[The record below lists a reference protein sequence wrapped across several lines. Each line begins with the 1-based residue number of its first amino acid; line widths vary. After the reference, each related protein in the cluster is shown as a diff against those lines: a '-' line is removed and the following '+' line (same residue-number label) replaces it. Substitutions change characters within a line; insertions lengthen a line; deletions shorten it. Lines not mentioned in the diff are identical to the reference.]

1 VTKISTE
8 FEHLFM
14 ELKGIIYQEGQCANN
29 EGKWVR
35 ENGAE
40 RKHSSGIVFF
50 LMRLFVYDVVSG
62 NAACPMPLSIVERES
77 DDLYLPHIP

>member
-1 VTKISTE
+1 
-8 FEHLFM
+8 M
-14 ELKGIIYQEGQCANN
+14 
-29 EGKWVR
+29 R